1 MKGKKQKMQNEK
13 CKNQKSKVKNR
24 VFLKWDVFLV
34 PVKKQKLKVKSKKEV
49 AFLFQGQAF

>member
-34 PVKKQKLKVKSKKEV
+34 PVKKAKVNSKKEV

>member
-34 PVKKQKLKVKSKKEV
+34 PVKNAKVKSKKGV